1 MTMKIK
7 RISLAMGRSIRHAFL
22 FPGTIVFLLASA
34 FAGSF
39 VTTRIYP
46 NTFVGNVSVGMK
58 TLPEARKLLQ
68 SEMKRSV
75 KVAIRDREYEWN
87 YDQMGI
93 ELSLD
98 RLDILLATPN
108 RKPFPQNIVDLL
120 SSFTSKRIVP
130 APITFTGGFTTF
142 LQNALFDFSSD
153 TDELKVGKNNLV
165 TVVRLEQ
172 RYTIDPVSL
181 HDAIESSFATRS
193 TQALSPK
200 LVKAESSRL
209 TTLTTLNERLGAV
222 FDTPLL
228 VQISSGG
235 VDQSIIISPKELASL
250 ASVTLTGAT
259 NDGIAIE
266 IHESG
271 LKNLLST
278 LSQTVSFIHGKT
290 ISFATAK
297 EKLIEVIRARMN
309 KEKDIGL
316 LLSLDDGPTS
326 NGDIADKYIE
336 VDIKQSMMYLFSGG
350 AVAASY
356 RVSTGK
362 YYPTPTGTFTIF
374 NKSPLAFS
382 DIYSV
387 WMPYWMGFYY
397 SNTLNASF
405 GFHEIPYA
413 LVHGKK
419 FVYPGDKVGTP
430 STGGCVALSFGDAK
444 KVYEFAGL
452 GTTVVIY
459 P

>member
-1 MTMKIK
+1 MMKHLFGRSPRRQNGLAMTMKIK

-209 TTLTTLNERLGAV
+209 TTLT
-222 FDTPLL
+222 
-228 VQISSGG
+228 
-235 VDQSIIISPKELASL
+235 
-250 ASVTLTGAT
+250 
-259 NDGIAIE
+259 
-266 IHESG
+266 
-271 LKNLLST
+271 
-278 LSQTVSFIHGKT
+278 
-290 ISFATAK
+290 
-297 EKLIEVIRARMN
+297 
-309 KEKDIGL
+309 
-316 LLSLDDGPTS
+316 
-326 NGDIADKYIE
+326 
-336 VDIKQSMMYLFSGG
+336 
-350 AVAASY
+350 
-356 RVSTGK
+356 
-362 YYPTPTGTFTIF
+362 
-374 NKSPLAFS
+374 
-382 DIYSV
+382 
-387 WMPYWMGFYY
+387 
-397 SNTLNASF
+397 
-405 GFHEIPYA
+405 
-413 LVHGKK
+413 
-419 FVYPGDKVGTP
+419 
-430 STGGCVALSFGDAK
+430 
-444 KVYEFAGL
+444 
-452 GTTVVIY
+452 
-459 P
+459 